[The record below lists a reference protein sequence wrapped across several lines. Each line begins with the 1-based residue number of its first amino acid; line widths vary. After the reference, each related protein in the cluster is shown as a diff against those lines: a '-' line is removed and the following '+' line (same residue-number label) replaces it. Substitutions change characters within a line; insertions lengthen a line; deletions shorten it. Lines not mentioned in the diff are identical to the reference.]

1 MRLKPGVFSS
11 KDPAEVVPVTF
22 DFKNLVASIDSATVS
37 ISVKTGTDGNPA
49 ALLYSSAQIT
59 GTQVRQLIQGGVD
72 GVVYLIRVDAT
83 VGTEKY
89 AGAAFLPVRS
99 LA

>member
-1 MRLKPGVFSS
+1 MRVTAVFSR
-11 KDPAEVVPVTF
+11 KAPAEVIPVTF
-22 DFKNLVASIDSATVS
+22 DFKNLLDGIDSATVS
-37 ISVKTGTDGNPA
+37 VSIKTGTDANPA

-83 VGTEKY
+83 RGSEQY
-89 AGAAFLPVRS
+89 AGAAYLPVREWV
-99 LA
+99 